1 MKRIG
6 YARVS
11 THEQLLD
18 LQVSAL
24 TNSGCD
30 RLFTD
35 QGVSGAKFE
44 RPGLAKALSA
54 LEPGS
59 MLIVWRLD
67 RLGRS
72 LIELIQLINDLGDR
86 GVEFRSLTEAID
98 TSSSGGRLTFHIMGA
113 MAEFERAILSERT
126 RAGMAAARA
135 RGNRIGRRPAL
146 TEKQKVEAR
155 KAVEKQKRPLDE
167 VAERYGVHPRT
178 LSRLIRE
185 HRKLSSVTG

>member
-44 RPGLAKALSA
+44 RPGLTKALSA

-135 RGNRIGRRPAL
+135 RGHRIGRRPAL

-185 HRKLSSVTG
+185 HRKMSGSFF